1 MTTTKGKNLKGA
13 SSTNVSPEEIIDRNV
28 LDGFDLETKLRK
40 TIYDLL
46 QPIGT
51 KQSEV
56 ERRVIQMQT

>member
-1 MTTTKGKNLKGA
+1 M
-13 SSTNVSPEEIIDRNV
+13 ERNV

-56 ERRVIQMQT
+56 ERRVIQMQTQLIDAHENRLGDLEFALFKSHA

>member
-1 MTTTKGKNLKGA
+1 MSKLKGNKGEGG
-13 SSTNVSPEEIIDRNV
+13 TSPEEIVDRNV

-51 KQSEV
+51 K
-56 ERRVIQMQT
+56 